1 MLFICYFVIC
11 CFFGLYEMNLI
22 ENFCVLMNYIIKIIK
37 KKLEKFLEFLNLIG
51 FLFLVGLLVI
61 LKIFFD

>member
-37 KKLEKFLEFLNLIG
+37 KKVRKVFGIFKFDW
-51 FLFLVGLLVI
+51 
-61 LKIFFD
+61 FFVFSRVVSDFENFF